1 LFEVI
6 LISWQAK
13 ALNLFLKQTVKRS
26 IENTKDVNKLR
37 FQMRALDKFTFGV
50 SPRIERTQ
58 LIREGILCDEIK
70 LKLSNSKKKLLYVHG
85 GAFVFK
91 TPAIHNNFIARLVEP
106 LDVHAIIPDYPLAP
120 EHPFPAALD
129 CCYAVYQSLL
139 DAGTLPEDIVV
150 AGDSAGGNIALS
162 LLLRAKRN
170 GLPMPSCCVLLSPV
184 ADMTQS
190 GLSSV
195 ENRYSDALFSLEVM
209 LHCRNLYLEGNNT
222 DLHND
227 EISPLFGDFTGFPP
241 FMFHAGSAELMRD
254 DSTRLADFMQAKG
267 VDAHLQIWHQMPHV
281 FPLFEQLPES
291 KAALIQIVDF
301 VKKHINKS

>member
-26 IENTKDVNKLR
+26 IEHTKDANKLR
-37 FQMRALDKFTFGV
+37 LQMRALDKFVFGTSSNISHSKSMRAGV
-50 SPRIERTQ
+50 
-58 LIREGILCDEIK
+58 LCDEIQVK
-70 LKLSNSKKKLLYVHG
+70 FSNTKKKLLYVHG

-91 TPAIHNNFIARLVEP
+91 TPAIHNNFVARLAEP
-106 LDVHAIIPDYPLAP
+106 LDLHAIVPDYPLAP
-120 EHPFPAALD
+120 EQPFPAALD
-129 CCYAVYQSLL
+129 CCYDVYLSLL

-209 LHCRNLYLEGNNT
+209 LHCRNLYLGGDNQ

-227 EISPLFGDFTGFPP
+227 EISPLFGDFAGFPP

-254 DSTRLADFMQAKG
+254 DSTRLAEFMQAKG

-291 KAALIQIVDF
+291 KAALIQIIDF
-301 VKKHINKS
+301 IKKHQNKS

>member
-1 LFEVI
+1 

-26 IENTKDVNKLR
+26 IEHTKDANKLR
-37 FQMRALDKFTFGV
+37 LQMRALDKFVFGTSSNISHSKSMRAGV
-50 SPRIERTQ
+50 
-58 LIREGILCDEIK
+58 LCDEIQVK
-70 LKLSNSKKKLLYVHG
+70 FSNTKKKLLYVHG

-91 TPAIHNNFIARLVEP
+91 TPAIHNNFVARLAEP
-106 LDVHAIIPDYPLAP
+106 LDLHAIVPDYPLAP
-120 EHPFPAALD
+120 EQPFPAALD
-129 CCYAVYQSLL
+129 CCYDVYLSLL

-209 LHCRNLYLEGNNT
+209 LHCRNLYLGGDNQ

-227 EISPLFGDFTGFPP
+227 EISPLFGDFAGFPP

-254 DSTRLADFMQAKG
+254 DSTRLAEFMQAKG

-291 KAALIQIVDF
+291 KAALIQIIDF
-301 VKKHINKS
+301 IKKHQNKS

>member
-1 LFEVI
+1 M
-6 LISWQAK
+6 ISWQAK

-37 FQMRALDKFTFGV
+37 FQMLALDKFVFGTSANIQHSQSV
-50 SPRIERTQ
+50 RAGT
-58 LIREGILCDEIK
+58 LCDEIQ
-70 LKLSNSKKKLLYVHG
+70 LKFSNTKKKLLYVHG

-91 TPAIHNNFIARLVEP
+91 TPAIHNNFIARLAEP
-106 LDVHAIIPDYPLAP
+106 LDLHAIIPDYPLAP
-120 EHPFPAALD
+120 EQPFPAALD
-129 CCYAVYQSLL
+129 CCYDIYLSLL
-139 DAGTLPEDIVV
+139 DAGTLPEDIIV

-190 GLSSV
+190 GMSSV

-209 LHCRNLYLEGNNT
+209 LHCRNWYLGGDNT

-241 FMFHAGSAELMRD
+241 FMFHVGSTELMRD
-254 DSTRLADFMQAKG
+254 DSTRLAEFMQAKG
-267 VDAHLQIWHQMPHV
+267 VDAHLQIWRQMPHV

-291 KAALIQIVDF
+291 KAALIQIIDF
-301 VKKHINKS
+301 IKKHQNKS

>member
-1 LFEVI
+1 M
-6 LISWQAK
+6 ISWQAK

-26 IENTKDVNKLR
+26 IENTKDANKLR
-37 FQMRALDKFTFGV
+37 LQMRALDKFSFGT
-50 SPRIERTQ
+50 SSKIARSQSMRA
-58 LIREGILCDEIK
+58 GILCDDIK
-70 LKLSNSKKKLLYVHG
+70 LKFSNSKTKLLYLHG

-91 TPAIHNNFIARLVEP
+91 TPAMHNNFIARLAEP
-106 LDVHAIIPDYPLAP
+106 LDLHAIVPDYPLAP

-129 CCYAVYQSLL
+129 CCYIIYKSLL
-139 DAGTLPEDIVV
+139 DSGTAAEDIIL
-150 AGDSAGGNIALS
+150 AGDSAGGNLVLAL
-162 LLLRAKRN
+162 LHRAKRD
-170 GLPMPSCCVLLSPV
+170 GLPMPKCGVLLSPN

-190 GLSSV
+190 GMSAV

-209 LHCRNLYLEGNNT
+209 LHCRNLYLAGGNN

-241 FMFHAGSAELMRD
+241 FMFHAGSTELMRD
-254 DSTRLADFMQAKG
+254 DSTRLAAFMQEKG
-267 VDAHLQIWHQMPHV
+267 VDAHVQIWREMPHV

-301 VKKHINKS
+301 IKKHQNKP

>member
-1 LFEVI
+1 M
-6 LISWQAK
+6 ISWQAK

-50 SPRIERTQ
+50 SAKIERTQ

-70 LKLSNSKKKLLYVHG
+70 LKLSNSKKKLLYIHG

-106 LDVHAIIPDYPLAP
+106 LDVHAIVPDYPLAP

-129 CCYAVYQSLL
+129 CCYAVYKSLL
-139 DAGTLPEDIVV
+139 DSGTLPEDIIIG
-150 AGDSAGGNIALS
+150 GDSAGGNIALS
-162 LLLRAKRN
+162 LLLRAKHN

-195 ENRYSDALFSLEVM
+195 ENRFSDALFSLEVM
-209 LHCRNLYLEGNNT
+209 LHCRNLYLEDDNH
-222 DLHND
+222 DLHNH
-227 EISPLFGDFTGFPP
+227 EISPLFGDFSGFPP

-254 DSTRLADFMQAKG
+254 DSTRLAEFMLAKG
-267 VDAHLQIWHQMPHV
+267 VDAHIQIWHQMPHV

-291 KAALIQIVDF
+291 KAALQQIVEF
-301 VKKHINKS
+301 IKKH